1 MAQPT
6 APQRPEGD
14 APEVNP
20 VVQRARAQLAARER
34 QRRLPL
40 LLGLAFVGLLAVIG
54 AVAGVLSM
62 LNAAISADPVAV
74 EALALAKAS
83 PALHEQL
90 GVPIRASGM
99 WGGSVSAREGGSEA
113 QVRVT
118 LRGERGEGELVAE
131 GVADA
136 EGVRFTRLGFSP
148 EGGAPVDLLPEAEA
162 AAAQRQIEKRAPVL
176 QEAQDLARRGDRDG
190 AAAIVE
196 RLLRENPR
204 HLDAAA
210 LRAELRE
217 ASGALDLAEDDLLF
231 ILGQEPDRAPE
242 RHRLGRVQAAQGDL
256 DACVATF
263 TLLIQDNA
271 GDGAAW
277 LGRARCARDQA
288 TASGDEKQRRAAAA
302 GAREACRLGQQE
314 GCALSKELAP

>member
-1 MAQPT
+1 MTEPT
-6 APQRPEGD
+6 APQRPESS

-20 VVQRARAQLAARER
+20 VVQRAREQLAARER

-40 LLGLAFVGLLAVIG
+40 LLGLAFLGLLAIFG
-54 AVAGVLSM
+54 FSFGVMSFVNGM
-62 LNAAISADPVAV
+62 IAKDPVSV
-74 EALALAKAS
+74 EALAVAKANK
-83 PALHEQL
+83 AVQDHV
-90 GVPIRASGM
+90 GVPIRTSGM
-99 WGGSVSAREGGSEA
+99 WGGKVSQSGGRSEA
-113 QVRVT
+113 QVSVT
-118 LRGERGEGELVAE
+118 LSGERGEGKLFAE
-131 GVADA
+131 GTGDPL
-136 EGVRFTRLGFSP
+136 GVRFTRLGFAP
-148 EGGAPVDLLPEAEA
+148 EGGASINLLPDAEE
-162 AAAQRQIEKRAPVL
+162 AAAQRQIEKRAPDL
-176 QEAQDLARRGDRDG
+176 KEAQDLARRGDREG

-204 HLDAAA
+204 HLEAAA

-217 ASGALDLAEDDLLF
+217 AKGELDLAKDDLLF

-256 DACVATF
+256 EACVATY

-277 LGRARCARDQA
+277 LGRARCVRDQA

>member
-6 APQRPEGD
+6 APQRPESD
-14 APEVNP
+14 APDVNP

-40 LLGLAFVGLLAVIG
+40 LLGLAFVGLLTVIG

-62 LNAAISADPVAV
+62 LNATISADPVAV
-74 EALALAKAS
+74 EALAVAKAS
-83 PALHEQL
+83 PAIQDQL
-90 GVPIRASGM
+90 GVPIRTSGM
-99 WGGSVSAREGGSEA
+99 WGGSVGEGGSAA
-113 QVRVT
+113 QVHVT
-118 LRGERGEGELVAE
+118 LSGERGEGELTAE
-131 GVADA
+131 GVSDA
-136 EGVRFTRLGFSP
+136 EGVRFTRLGFAP

-204 HLDAAA
+204 HLEAAA

-256 DACVATF
+256 DACVATY

-302 GAREACRLGQQE
+302 GAREACRLGQAE